1 MDILNQIIEKLSKEE
16 IRNFKLFYGKS
27 TTTEE
32 RKDLLLFNY
41 IRSSGDK
48 FDEPKAIGKLGYD
61 HENKNN
67 YYRLKNRL
75 IEDIGD
81 SLLLLHT
88 HKNELYE
95 LLQFVQ
101 LFYVYYGRNLYKT
114 CLFYLRKAERLAT
127 SIENYELL
135 DVVYANFI
143 RLSANVIEIEPS
155 IYIEKRSKNA
165 LIVANLRELD
175 DILATLSYRLK
186 VSQNFG
192 SQDKGLLKQLQGK
205 VRDISKRTTS
215 AFGKNLEARI
225 YHALSKIFLQQH
237 NYVALEKLVKDTY
250 QKFEKE
256 KWFDKSNHELKLQ
269 MLTYGANAMFKIGFE
284 KLERDGAQ
292 RIDREKFNESLNY
305 AEKLGE
311 EIQAYNKL
319 HYEKYL
325 FFYYNARYLNY
336 TKLDPLKGL
345 KVLDEF
351 EHEMRKKEN
360 TYYDFFIYL
369 NRAIPLYDLG
379 RYKDALKSLVR
390 LYISDGYEKS
400 DKSLKLKIEVCEL
413 IITFDAGDMEA
424 LQYRIAQ
431 VKKTFASLKNEPQ
444 FKRDFEMMQLLEEMV
459 TSPNYKRDEKI
470 QKKITQM
477 LKAKVDKT
485 EEDAEI
491 IKYRRWLERVKINA

>member
-1 MDILNQIIEKLSKEE
+1 MDILNQIIEKLTKEE
-16 IRNFKLFYGKS
+16 IRNFKLFYARS
-27 TTTEE
+27 TTAEE

-41 IRSSGDK
+41 IRSSAEK
-48 FDEPKAIGKLGYD
+48 FDEQKAIAKLKYD

-101 LFYVYYGRNLYKT
+101 LFYVYYSRNLFKT
-114 CLFYLRKAERLAT
+114 CLFYLRKAERLAN

-143 RLSANVIEIEPS
+143 RLSANMIEIEPS
-155 IYIEKRSKNA
+155 VYIEKRSKNA
-165 LIVANLRELD
+165 ITVANLRELD

-192 SQDKGLLKQLQGK
+192 LLDKDLLKQLQGK

-215 AFGKNLEARI
+215 VFGKNLEARI
-225 YHALSKIFLQQH
+225 YHALSKIFLQQR
-237 NYVALEKLVKDTY
+237 NYPALEKLVKDTY

-256 KWFDKSNHELKLQ
+256 KWFDKANHELKLQ
-269 MLTYGANAMFKIGFE
+269 MLTYCANALVENNKYS
-284 KLERDGAQ
+284 
-292 RIDREKFNESLNY
+292 ESLEY
-305 AEKLGE
+305 AEKLGQ
-311 EIQAYNKL
+311 EINAFSKL

-325 FFYYNARYLNY
+325 FFFYNARYLNY
-336 TKLDPLKGL
+336 SVIDKPQAL

-351 EHEMRKKEN
+351 EREMKKKEN

-369 NRAIPLYDLG
+369 NRAATLYDMD
-379 RYKDALKSLVR
+379 RYKDSLKSLVR
-390 LYISDGYEKS
+390 LYISDGYEKA
-400 DKSLKLKIEVCEL
+400 DKSFKLKIEVCEL
-413 IITFDAGDMEA
+413 IITFQSDDNEA
-424 LQYRIAQ
+424 LQYRLAQ
-431 VKKTFASLKNEPQ
+431 VRKTFASLKNEPQ
-444 FKRDFEMMQLLEEMV
+444 FKRDFEIIQLIEMLS
-459 TSPNYKRDEKI
+459 TTPDYKRDDKI
-470 QKKITQM
+470 QKKINQM
-477 LKAKVDKT
+477 LKAKVDAA
-485 EEDAEI
+485 EADAEI
-491 IKYRRWLERVKINA
+491 IKYNEWLQKLKK

>member
-16 IRNFKLFYGKS
+16 IRNFKLFYGRS
-27 TTTEE
+27 TQSDE

-41 IRSSGDK
+41 IKTSGER
-48 FDEPKAIGKLGYD
+48 FDEQKAITKLDYNQ
-61 HENKNN
+61 ENKNN

-95 LLQFVQ
+95 LLQFIQ
-101 LFYVYYGRNLYKT
+101 LFHIYYSRNLYKT
-114 CLFYLRKAERLAT
+114 CLFYLRKAERLAN

-135 DVVYANFI
+135 DIVYASFI
-143 RLSANVIEIEPS
+143 RLSANMIEIEPS
-155 IYIEKRSKNA
+155 VYIDKRSKNA
-165 LIVANLRELD
+165 LIISNLRELD

-192 SQDKGLLKQLQGK
+192 SQDKDLLKQLQGK

-215 AFGKNLEARI
+215 GFGKNLEARI

-237 NYVALEKLVKDTY
+237 NYPALEKLVKESY

-269 MLTYGANAMFKIGFE
+269 MLTYCANALYKVGIEKLNKEGQKFE
-284 KLERDGAQ
+284 K
-292 RIDREKFNESLNY
+292 EKFNESLSY
-305 AEKLGE
+305 AEKLGQ
-311 EIQAYNKL
+311 EILAYNKL

-336 TKLDPLKGL
+336 SVLDPQQGL

-351 EHEMRKKEN
+351 EREMRKKEN

-369 NRAIPLYDLG
+369 NRAATLYDVG
-379 RYKDALKSLVR
+379 RYKESLKSLVR
-390 LYISDGYEKS
+390 LYINDSYEKA
-400 DKSLKLKIEVCEL
+400 DKSFKLKIEVCEL
-413 IITFDAGDMEA
+413 IITFESADTES
-424 LQYRIAQ
+424 LQYRLAQ

-444 FKRDFEMMQLLEEMV
+444 FKRDFEIIQLIEDMSS
-459 TSPNYKRDEKI
+459 SPDYKRDEKI
-470 QKKITQM
+470 QKKIAQM
-477 LKAKVDKT
+477 LKARFDPI
-485 EEDAEI
+485 EADAEI
-491 IKYRRWLERVKINA
+491 IKYQRWLGEKLKK

>member
-16 IRNFKLFYGKS
+16 IRNFKLFYGRS
-27 TTTEE
+27 ASTEE
-32 RKDLLLFNY
+32 RKDLALFNY

-48 FDEPKAIGKLGYD
+48 FDEQKAIKKLDYNQ
-61 HENKNN
+61 ENKNN

-101 LFYVYYGRNLYKT
+101 LFYIYYSRNLYKT
-114 CLFYLRKAERLAT
+114 CLFYLRKAERLAN

-143 RLSANVIEIEPS
+143 RLSANMIEIEPS
-155 IYIEKRSKNA
+155 AYIEKRSANA
-165 LIVANLRELD
+165 VIIANLRELD

-192 SQDKGLLKQLQGK
+192 SQDKDLLKQLQAK

-215 AFGKNLEARI
+215 GFGKNLEARI

-237 NYVALEKLVKDTY
+237 NYPALEKLVKESY

-269 MLTYGANAMFKIGFE
+269 MLTYCANALYKNQKFK
-284 KLERDGAQ
+284 
-292 RIDREKFNESLNY
+292 ESLEY

-311 EIQAYNKL
+311 EIQAFGKL
-319 HYEKYL
+319 HFEKYL

-336 TKLDPLKGL
+336 SELDPQHAL
-345 KVLDEF
+345 KVLEEF
-351 EHEMRKKEN
+351 EREMRKKEN

-369 NRAIPLYDLG
+369 NRAATLYDIG
-379 RYKDALKSLVR
+379 RYKDSLKSLVR
-390 LYISDGYEKS
+390 LYINDGYEKA
-400 DKSLKLKIEVCEL
+400 DKSFKLKIEVCEL
-413 IITFDAGDMEA
+413 IITFESGDTET
-424 LQYRIAQ
+424 LQYRLAQ
-431 VKKTFASLKNEPQ
+431 VKKTFTSLKNEPQ
-444 FKRDFEMMQLLEEMV
+444 FKRDFEVMQLIEDM
-459 TSPNYKRDEKI
+459 SSSADYKRDEKI
-470 QKKITQM
+470 QKKIAQM
-477 LKAKVDKT
+477 LKAKFDAA
-485 EEDAEI
+485 EADAEI
-491 IKYRRWLERVKINA
+491 IKYQRWLGEKMKK

>member
-16 IRNFKLFYGKS
+16 IRNFKLFYGRS
-27 TTTEE
+27 ASPEE
-32 RKDLLLFNY
+32 RKDLALFNY
-41 IRSSGDK
+41 ARASGEK
-48 FDEPKAIGKLGYD
+48 FSEEKAINKLEYD

-101 LFYVYYGRNLYKT
+101 LFYVYYSRNLYKT
-114 CLFYLRKAERLAT
+114 CLFYLRKAERLAN

-135 DVVYANFI
+135 DVVYGNFI
-143 RLSANVIEIEPS
+143 RLSANMIEIEPS
-155 IYIEKRSKNA
+155 TYIEKREKNA
-165 LIVANLRELD
+165 VIIANLRELD
-175 DILATLSYRLK
+175 NILATLSYRLK

-192 SQDKGLLKQLQGK
+192 SQDKDLLKQLQGK

-215 AFGKNLEARI
+215 VFGKNLEARI

-237 NYVALEKLVKDTY
+237 NYPALEKLVKESY

-269 MLTYGANAMFKIGFE
+269 MLTYCANALYKIGLE
-284 KLERDGAQ
+284 KLEKEGYQ
-292 RIDREKFNESLNY
+292 RLERGKFNESLEY

-311 EIQAYNKL
+311 EIQAFGKL

-325 FFYYNARYLNY
+325 FFYYNARYINY
-336 TKLDPLKGL
+336 SVLDPQLAL

-351 EHEMRKKEN
+351 EKEMRKKEN

-369 NRAIPLYDLG
+369 NRAATLYDIG

-390 LYISDGYEKS
+390 LYINDSYEKA
-400 DKSLKLKIEVCEL
+400 DKSFKLKIEVCEL
-413 IITFDAGDMEA
+413 IITFESGDNET
-424 LQYRIAQ
+424 LQYRLAQ
-431 VKKTFASLKNEPQ
+431 VKKAFASLKNEAQ
-444 FKRDFEMMQLLEEMV
+444 FKRDFEIIQLIEEM
-459 TSPNYKRDEKI
+459 SASADYKRDEKI

-477 LKAKVDKT
+477 LKVKFEAAET
-485 EEDAEI
+485 DAEI
-491 IKYRRWLERVKINA
+491 IKYQRWLNEKIRK

>member
-16 IRNFKLFYGKS
+16 IRNFKLFYGRS
-27 TTTEE
+27 GSVTE
-32 RKDLLLFNY
+32 RKDLALFNY
-41 IRSSGDK
+41 IRSSGNK
-48 FDEPKAIGKLGYD
+48 FDESKAISKLEYNQED
-61 HENKNN
+61 KNS

-101 LFYVYYGRNLYKT
+101 LFYVYYSRNLYKT
-114 CLFYLRKAERLAT
+114 CLFYLRKAERLAN

-143 RLSANVIEIEPS
+143 RLSANMIEIEPS
-155 IYIEKRSKNA
+155 TYIEKRSKNA
-165 LIVANLRELD
+165 VTIANLRELD

-192 SQDKGLLKQLQGK
+192 SQDKDLLKQLQAK

-215 AFGKNLEARI
+215 VFGKNLEARI

-237 NYVALEKLVKDTY
+237 NYPALEKLVKETF

-269 MLTYGANAMFKIGFE
+269 MLTYCANALYKNQKFK
-284 KLERDGAQ
+284 
-292 RIDREKFNESLNY
+292 ESLEY
-305 AEKLGE
+305 AEKLGD
-311 EIQAYNKL
+311 EIQAFNKL
-319 HYEKYL
+319 HFEKYL
-325 FFYYNARYLNY
+325 FFYYNARYINY
-336 TKLDPLKGL
+336 SVLDPVQAL
-345 KVLDEF
+345 KVLEEF
-351 EHEMRKKEN
+351 EKEMRKKEN

-369 NRAIPLYDLG
+369 NRAATLYDIG
-379 RYKDALKSLVR
+379 RYKDSLKSLVR
-390 LYISDGYEKS
+390 LYINDSYEKA
-400 DKSLKLKIEVCEL
+400 DKSFKLKIEVCEL
-413 IITFDAGDMEA
+413 IITFESGDTET
-424 LQYRIAQ
+424 LLYRLAQ

-444 FKRDFEMMQLLEEMV
+444 FKRDFEIIQLIEDMSS
-459 TSPNYKRDEKI
+459 SPDYKRDERI
-470 QKKITQM
+470 QKKIAQM
-477 LKAKVDKT
+477 LKAKFDAA
-485 EEDAEI
+485 ESDAEI
-491 IKYRRWLERVKINA
+491 IKYQRWLTEKLKR

>member
-1 MDILNQIIEKLSKEE
+1 MDIINQIIEKLSKEE
-16 IRNFKLFYGKS
+16 IRNFKLFYGRS
-27 TTTEE
+27 ASSED
-32 RKDLLLFNY
+32 RKDLALFNY
-41 IRSSGDK
+41 IRASGDK
-48 FDEPKAIGKLGYD
+48 FDEQKAIKKLDYNL
-61 HENKNN
+61 ENKNN

-101 LFYVYYGRNLYKT
+101 LFYIYYSRNLYKT
-114 CLFYLRKAERLAT
+114 CLFYLRKAERLAN

-143 RLSANVIEIEPS
+143 RLSANMIEIEPS
-155 IYIEKRSKNA
+155 VYIEKRSSNA
-165 LIVANLRELD
+165 VIIGNLRELD

-192 SQDKGLLKQLQGK
+192 SQDKDLLKQLQGK
-205 VRDISKRTTS
+205 VKDISKRTTS
-215 AFGKNLEARI
+215 GFGKNLEARI

-237 NYVALEKLVKDTY
+237 NYPALEKLVKESY

-269 MLTYGANAMFKIGFE
+269 MLTYCANALYKIGSE
-284 KLERDGAQ
+284 KLQRDGYQ
-292 RIDREKFNESLNY
+292 KLEGEKFNESLEY

-311 EIQAYNKL
+311 EIQAYGKL

-336 TKLDPLKGL
+336 SVLDPQHAL

-351 EHEMRKKEN
+351 EREMRKKEN

-369 NRAIPLYDLG
+369 NRAATLYDIG
-379 RYKDALKSLVR
+379 RYKDSLKSLVR
-390 LYISDGYEKS
+390 LYINDSYEKA
-400 DKSLKLKIEVCEL
+400 DKSFKLKIEVCEL
-413 IITFDAGDMEA
+413 IITFESSDNET
-424 LQYRIAQ
+424 LQYRLAQ
-431 VKKTFASLKNEPQ
+431 VKKAFASLKSEPQ
-444 FKRDFEMMQLLEEMV
+444 FKRDFEIIQLIEDMSQV
-459 TSPNYKRDEKI
+459 ADYKRDDKI
-470 QKKITQM
+470 QKKIGQM
-477 LKAKVDKT
+477 LKAKFDAAET
-485 EEDAEI
+485 DAEI
-491 IKYRRWLERVKINA
+491 IKYQRWLGEKLKK

>member
-16 IRNFKLFYGKS
+16 IRNFKLFYGK
-27 TTTEE
+27 TTTPEE

-41 IRSSGDK
+41 IRSSAEK
-48 FDEPKAIGKLGYD
+48 FDELKAIGKLGYD
-61 HENKNN
+61 KENKNN

-81 SLLLLHT
+81 SLLLLHA

-114 CLFYLRKAERLAT
+114 CLFYLRKAERLAN

-143 RLSANVIEIEPS
+143 RLSANMIEIEPA
-155 IYIEKRSKNA
+155 IYIEKRRSNA
-165 LIVANLRELD
+165 VIVANLRDLD
-175 DILATLSYRLK
+175 DLLATLSYRLK

-192 SQDKGLLKQLQGK
+192 SQDKGLLKELQGK
-205 VRDISKRTTS
+205 VREISRHTTS
-215 AFGKNLEARI
+215 GFGKNLEARI

-237 NYVALEKLVKDTY
+237 NYPALERLVKDTY

-269 MLTYGANAMFKIGFE
+269 MLTYCANALYKIGLEKFE
-284 KLERDGAQ
+284 REGQQ
-292 RIDREKFNESLNY
+292 RLDREKFSESLSY

-311 EIQAYNKL
+311 ELQAYGKL

-336 TKLDPLKGL
+336 QVLDPQQGL

-351 EHEMRKKEN
+351 EREMRKKEN

-369 NRAIPLYDLG
+369 NRATSLYDTG
-379 RYKDALKSLVR
+379 RYKDSLKSLVR
-390 LYISDGYEKS
+390 LYISEGYEKA
-400 DKSLKLKIEVCEL
+400 DKSFKLKIEVCEL
-413 IITFDAGDMEA
+413 IITFEAADTEA
-424 LQYRIAQ
+424 LQYRIPQ
-431 VKKTFASLKNEPQ
+431 VRKTFATLKNEPQ
-444 FKRDFEMMQLLEEMV
+444 FKRDFEVIQLLEDI
-459 TSPNYKRDEKI
+459 SASANYKRDEKI
-470 QKKITQM
+470 QKKIAQM
-477 LKAKVDKT
+477 LKAKVDKP

-491 IKYRRWLERVKINA
+491 IKYRQWLQRLKSNA